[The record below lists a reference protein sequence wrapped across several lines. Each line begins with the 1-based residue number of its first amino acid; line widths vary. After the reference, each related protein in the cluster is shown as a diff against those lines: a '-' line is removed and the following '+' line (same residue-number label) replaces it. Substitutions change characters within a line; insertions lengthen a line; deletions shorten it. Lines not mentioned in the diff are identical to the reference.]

1 MREILY
7 RLRVPILVVA
17 LALLA
22 AASLLRERDVGAGD
36 GRDLPAW
43 SGALLELA
51 VPVQRAAA
59 APFTFVSDLWRRYV
73 GLLEVRAENERLRA
87 KVERLEDENLQF
99 REALLQSSQLD
110 ALVSLRA
117 ETGLPM
123 LPTRVAGRD
132 VSPWFRAVLLDRG
145 QRHGVRAGMPAVTRA
160 GVVGLV
166 VTTSPHAS
174 KTMLLV
180 DPQSAVD
187 GMVQRSRAQG
197 IVRGAG
203 HPELELELDAQGE
216 DVQVGD
222 VVITSG
228 LGGVYPKG
236 LRIGEVS
243 QVFASGGR
251 QMLRQAKVKPAV
263 DFDRLED
270 AYVVLWRSP
279 VLEFLY
285 GDGDSVPEAPA
296 PAPGAA
302 APAPPAPAP

>member
-7 RLRVPILVVA
+7 RLRVPILVIV

-22 AASLLRERDVGAGD
+22 SGTLLRNRAASAAG
-36 GRDLPAW
+36 GRDLAAW

-59 APFTFVSDLWRRYV
+59 APFAFVGNLWRRYL
-73 GLLEVRAENERLRA
+73 GLLEVREENARLRA
-87 KVERLEDENLQF
+87 KVERLEEENLQF

-110 ALVSLRA
+110 ALVALRA

-132 VSPWFRAVLLDRG
+132 PSPWFRAVLLDRG
-145 QRHGVRAGMPAVTRA
+145 QSHGARAGMPVVTRA

-166 VTTSPHAS
+166 ITTSPHAS
-174 KTMLLV
+174 KAMLLV

-197 IVRGAG
+197 IVRGVG
-203 HPELELELDAQGE
+203 RPELELELDAQGE

-243 QVFASGGR
+243 EVFASGGR

-263 DFDRLED
+263 DLDRLED

-279 VLEFLY
+279 VLGFLY
-285 GDGDSVPEAPA
+285 GDADPAAEPPA
-296 PAPGAA
+296 PRAE
-302 APAPPAPAP
+302 APAPPAPPAP